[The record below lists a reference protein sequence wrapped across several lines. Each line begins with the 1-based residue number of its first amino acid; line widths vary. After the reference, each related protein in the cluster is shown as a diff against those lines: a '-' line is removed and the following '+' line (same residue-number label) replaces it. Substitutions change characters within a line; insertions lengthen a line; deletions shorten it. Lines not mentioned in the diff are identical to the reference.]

1 MNEQQFFVL
10 LLCLTCA
17 YALWKG
23 GAPERISAVAFLAA
37 TAMTVLSTLT
47 EMHRY
52 LHVETGVIL
61 TDLLLLALLLGL
73 AMRSTRWWPL
83 FVAGFQLDGVVVHAM
98 RMVAPDT
105 IQLAYL
111 YGTVLWSYPMV
122 LLLAAGTWRHQ
133 ERLRRYG
140 SDPPWSAQETVSSRA

>member
-10 LLCLTCA
+10 LLVLACA

-23 GAPERISAVAFLAA
+23 GAPERISAAAFLIA
-37 TAMTVLSTLT
+37 TTMTVLSTLG

-52 LHVETGVIL
+52 IHVEAGVIIIDL
-61 TDLLLLALLLGL
+61 TLLALLFWL
-73 AMRSTRWWPL
+73 AMHSTRWWPL
-83 FVAGFQLDGVVVHAM
+83 FLAGFQLDDVVVHVM
-98 RMVAPDT
+98 RMIAPDT

-122 LLLAAGTWRHQ
+122 ILLAAGTWRHCD
-133 ERLRRYG
+133 RLRRFG
-140 SDPPWSAQETVSSRA
+140 SDPAWAVRGP